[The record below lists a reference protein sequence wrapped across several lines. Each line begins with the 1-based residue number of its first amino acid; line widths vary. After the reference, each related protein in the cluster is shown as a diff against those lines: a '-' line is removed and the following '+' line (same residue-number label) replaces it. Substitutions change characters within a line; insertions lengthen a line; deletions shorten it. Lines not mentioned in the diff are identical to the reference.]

1 MTMGSSILMIH
12 QLHGPME
19 VLTQSAVS
27 LRKCIRTP
35 DILYDLLYSSNVSI
49 SADVQFFGRLC
60 SIRYLWKQ
68 WKYL

>member
-35 DILYDLLYSSNVSI
+35 DILYDLLY
-49 SADVQFFGRLC
+49 
-60 SIRYLWKQ
+60 
-68 WKYL
+68 